1 MVFVGKISTV
11 VIALLGLLISLE
23 IRSILRI
30 AWIGSDFLATGAFVP
45 LVFAFI
51 WKAGNSKGAFASII
65 FGLIFSTYNMLIAL
79 GAKLPSAWEIASV
92 EQALIGM
99 ITSFVIYVC
108 ISLLTKP
115 EKEKATL
122 FIEKA
127 GMLK

>member
-1 MVFVGKISTV
+1 
-11 VIALLGLLISLE
+11 
-23 IRSILRI
+23 
-30 AWIGSDFLATGAFVP
+30 
-45 LVFAFI
+45 
-51 WKAGNSKGAFASII
+51 
-65 FGLIFSTYNMLIAL
+65 MLIAL